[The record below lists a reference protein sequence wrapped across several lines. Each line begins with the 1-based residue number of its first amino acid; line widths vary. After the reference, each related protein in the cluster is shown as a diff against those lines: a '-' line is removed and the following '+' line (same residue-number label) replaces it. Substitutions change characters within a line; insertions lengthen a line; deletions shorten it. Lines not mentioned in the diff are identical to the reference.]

1 MERIKIAPRPGYMGE
16 LEKIG
21 FVFHKEYWL
30 ENAYYRFSVKEV
42 EELEQAIN
50 NCYQM
55 YCNVAEACL
64 YDEEKLDK
72 LCIPKEMRPF
82 IRQSWE
88 DDDLSLYGRFDFAYV
103 DGVPKL
109 LEFNADTPTTLIES
123 ALVQWQWKEAV
134 FPEAD
139 QFNSLHEALIQSWKD
154 IHDVYKCDIYH
165 FASLTDCPED
175 YSTMAYIMSTAYDA
189 GLRTAE
195 LDLRDIAIGECLMTP
210 DGEPIN
216 CLFKLYP
223 WETMFKENMGGCVTD
238 MCWIEPLWKCLMSN
252 KALLP
257 FLYEMYPDSPYVL
270 PAYFE
275 ADKLKSYCKKPI
287 FLGKDAMWNLS
298 ETVFVWN
305 VHPANTAKK
314 GMFIR
319 NWRICKIMAESI
331 RFWAAGLSAE
341 KPVVWVFANNRG
353 ELRLMP
359 AILFRISLFSF
370 VS

>member
-30 ENAYYRFSVKEV
+30 ENAYYRFSAKEV

-123 ALVQWQWKEAV
+123 ALVQWLWKEAV

-287 FLGKDAMWNLS
+287 FSREGC
-298 ETVFVWN
+298 N
-305 VHPANTAKK
+305 VEL
-314 GMFIR
+314 IR
-319 NWRICKIMAESI
+319 NGFCLERTSGEYGEEGYVYQELADLQDYGGKYPILGGWVIGGEACGLGIREQSGRITVDAS
-331 RFWAAGLSAE
+331 
-341 KPVVWVFANNRG
+341 N
-353 ELRLMP
+353 
-359 AILFRISLFSF
+359 F
-370 VS
+370 VPHIIV

>member
-30 ENAYYRFSVKEV
+30 ENAYYRFSAKEV

-189 GLRTAE
+189 GL
-195 LDLRDIAIGECLMTP
+195 GQP
-210 DGEPIN
+210 S
-216 CLFKLYP
+216 
-223 WETMFKENMGGCVTD
+223 
-238 MCWIEPLWKCLMSN
+238 WI
-252 KALLP
+252 
-257 FLYEMYPDSPYVL
+257 
-270 PAYFE
+270 
-275 ADKLKSYCKKPI
+275 
-287 FLGKDAMWNLS
+287 
-298 ETVFVWN
+298 
-305 VHPANTAKK
+305 
-314 GMFIR
+314 
-319 NWRICKIMAESI
+319 
-331 RFWAAGLSAE
+331 
-341 KPVVWVFANNRG
+341 
-353 ELRLMP
+353 
-359 AILFRISLFSF
+359 
-370 VS
+370 

>member
-1 MERIKIAPRPGYMGE
+1 MVGKRI
-16 LEKIG
+16 LS
-21 FVFHKEYWL
+21 
-30 ENAYYRFSVKEV
+30 FSAKEV

-275 ADKLKSYCKKPI
+275 ADKLKSYCKSRFFSGRMQCGTYPKR
-287 FLGKDAMWNLS
+287 FLSGTYIRRIRRRRVCLS
-298 ETVFVWN
+298 GTGGFARLWRKVSDFGRLGYRRRSLWSGYSRTIG
-305 VHPANTAKK
+305 ANY
-314 GMFIR
+314 G
-319 NWRICKIMAESI
+319 
-331 RFWAAGLSAE
+331 
-341 KPVVWVFANNRG
+341 
-353 ELRLMP
+353 
-359 AILFRISLFSF
+359 
-370 VS
+370 

>member
-30 ENAYYRFSVKEV
+30 ENAEYRFSAKEV

-195 LDLRDIAIGECLMTP
+195 LDLRDIAIGECLMMP

-287 FLGKDAMWNLS
+287 FSREGCNVELIRIGFCLERTSGEYGEEGYVYQELADLQDYGGKYPILGGWVIGGEACGLGIREQSGRITVDASN
-298 ETVFVWN
+298 FVPHII
-305 VHPANTAKK
+305 V
-314 GMFIR
+314 
-319 NWRICKIMAESI
+319 
-331 RFWAAGLSAE
+331 
-341 KPVVWVFANNRG
+341 
-353 ELRLMP
+353 
-359 AILFRISLFSF
+359 
-370 VS
+370 

>member
-30 ENAYYRFSVKEV
+30 ENAYYRFSAKEV

-223 WETMFKENMGGCVTD
+223 WETMFKET
-238 MCWIEPLWKCLMSN
+238 
-252 KALLP
+252 
-257 FLYEMYPDSPYVL
+257 
-270 PAYFE
+270 
-275 ADKLKSYCKKPI
+275 
-287 FLGKDAMWNLS
+287 
-298 ETVFVWN
+298 
-305 VHPANTAKK
+305 
-314 GMFIR
+314 
-319 NWRICKIMAESI
+319 
-331 RFWAAGLSAE
+331 WAAALPICVGLSRCGNA
-341 KPVVWVFANNRG
+341 
-353 ELRLMP
+353 
-359 AILFRISLFSF
+359 
-370 VS
+370 